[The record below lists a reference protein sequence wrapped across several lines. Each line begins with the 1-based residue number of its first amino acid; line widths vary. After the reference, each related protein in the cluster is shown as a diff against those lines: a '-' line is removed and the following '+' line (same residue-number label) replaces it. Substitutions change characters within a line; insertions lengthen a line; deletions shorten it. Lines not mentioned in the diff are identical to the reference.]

1 MHDATTL
8 RSDENAWKLECSNIF
23 SSGPQ
28 PLTVLR
34 DIQVCCW
41 IISKLV
47 CLIFSSGCQ
56 CFQHILHT
64 RFGTNKACVQSIYM
78 CCCRCSLQVQEIT
91 PTETP
96 NSNNACFHQGH
107 VQFKIHGTIW
117 HAPVEKRKKREEGR
131 QAQRY
136 WRVMWKIT
144 RSCLAALCCNAWPP
158 DIWEEACLTPHIV
171 TKHIL
176 TDHHHNSH

>member
-47 CLIFSSGCQ
+47 CLIFEWVPMLSAHS
-56 CFQHILHT
+56 
-64 RFGTNKACVQSIYM
+64 AY
-78 CCCRCSLQVQEIT
+78 QVW
-91 PTETP
+91 
-96 NSNNACFHQGH
+96 N
-107 VQFKIHGTIW
+107 
-117 HAPVEKRKKREEGR
+117 
-131 QAQRY
+131 
-136 WRVMWKIT
+136 
-144 RSCLAALCCNAWPP
+144 
-158 DIWEEACLTPHIV
+158 
-171 TKHIL
+171 
-176 TDHHHNSH
+176 